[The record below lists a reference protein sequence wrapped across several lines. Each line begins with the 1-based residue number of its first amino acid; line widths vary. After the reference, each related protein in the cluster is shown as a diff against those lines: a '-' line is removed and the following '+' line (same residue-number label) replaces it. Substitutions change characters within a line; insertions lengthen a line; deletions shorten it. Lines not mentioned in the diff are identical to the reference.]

1 MKSAMS
7 KTSSNSHSK
16 IIATSNQTTEN
27 ENKFSLAHFTRNILA
42 ILGLN
47 HTFANW
53 TSQTLEDIRTLVHS
67 LTHSVSHVY
76 LLTFCQWFLVVFF
89 FFLVLNDCIVASF
102 SRGASMWS
110 FFLVWYIL
118 VFCSS
123 FCQFSFSLMFGTRCH
138 CRIRVAVGLYS
149 SDVFVLSDCFSAI
162 KYSVSLLSDHFFP
175 LFFTPFSLSSYAH
188 FNRSHSFLSRSI
200 LFDKNSNS
208 ALTHTHTHID
218 KM

>member
-89 FFLVLNDCIVASF
+89 FFFGFKWLHCGFVFSWRFNVIFFFGLVHFSFLQLVLPVFIFINVWH
-102 SRGASMWS
+102 SM
-110 FFLVWYIL
+110 
-118 VFCSS
+118 
-123 FCQFSFSLMFGTRCH
+123 SLSNS
-138 CRIRVAVGLYS
+138 CRRR
-149 SDVFVLSDCFSAI
+149 
-162 KYSVSLLSDHFFP
+162 P
-175 LFFTPFSLSSYAH
+175 LFFRCL
-188 FNRSHSFLSRSI
+188 RLVG
-200 LFDKNSNS
+200 LFFCYKIFRFV
-208 ALTHTHTHID
+208 AQRPLFPIVFHTF
-218 KM
+218 